1 MKAALL
7 SLLVLAAPAWA
18 TLKPGDDIMP
28 FTSNVVTGPYR
39 GMQHCYVCDA
49 KGAQTCMVAF
59 FGQADTASA
68 KFALAFRSLLTQ
80 TKEPP
85 LAWFVFLTDEGS
97 GPEALHEDRVER
109 LAAKEGLTRLN
120 LTVLGDR
127 QGPPGYLVDKDSAL
141 TVMVYKRFIV
151 KQVRVY
157 PKKDWSEAVAEK
169 AAQEALKLIDEVTK
183 DPTTGAGPE
192 VPPGPPPGFELQL
205 KKE

>member
-1 MKAALL
+1 MKAALF
-7 SLLVLAAPAWA
+7 SLLMLTA

-59 FGQADTASA
+59 FGQADDASA
-68 KFALAFRSLLTQ
+68 KFAAALKPLLIQ
-80 TKEPP
+80 SKEPP
-85 LAWFVFLTDEGS
+85 LAWFVYLTEHGS

-109 LAAKEGLTRLN
+109 LAQKAGLTRLN
-120 LTVLGDR
+120 LTVLGDP

-141 TVMVYKRFIV
+141 TVLVYKRFIV

-157 PKKDWSEAVAEK
+157 PKKDWSEATAAK
-169 AAQEALKLIDEVTK
+169 AAEEVLKLIDEVTK
-183 DPTTGAGPE
+183 DPTSGAGPAI
-192 VPPGPPPGFELQL
+192 PPGPPPGFDLQL